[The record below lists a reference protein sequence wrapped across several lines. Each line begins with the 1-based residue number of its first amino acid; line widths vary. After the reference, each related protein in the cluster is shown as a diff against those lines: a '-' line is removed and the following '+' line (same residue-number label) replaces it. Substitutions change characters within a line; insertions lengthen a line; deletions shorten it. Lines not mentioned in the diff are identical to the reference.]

1 MTTPANRISE
11 VTRRDIVDAL
21 SLGDTHWSGRL
32 EPIAFLNRIFDLS
45 SMPSTD
51 SRFKNAEGDIWQH
64 TMNNDDWEPD
74 WVFTDSRFNLLRG
87 DDEIFLRFLCET
99 LHPVVR
105 KSAEE
110 ADSLAATFNAFL
122 RADGFQLVPKMMMSG
137 RPVFAAREL
146 GLSAT
151 PGLAAARNALTGADL
166 DYVSQQI
173 SRMEAAIANDPALA
187 IGTAKEL
194 VETCCKTIL
203 TERGVAFAKNADLP
217 ELVSLTA
224 KKLDLTP
231 KDIPEQAKARD
242 TIKRL
247 LSNLATITQGVAELR
262 NHYGTGHGKHAGTKG
277 LQGRHARLAVGA
289 ASTLA
294 AFLAETHDARIS
306 SPEPQAG
313 DR

>member
-1 MTTPANRISE
+1 MSASANRISE

-21 SLGDTHWSGRL
+21 SLGDAHWSGRL

-51 SRFKNAEGDIWQH
+51 GRFKDAESDIWQH
-64 TMNNDDWEPD
+64 TVNNDDWEPD

-110 ADSLAATFNAFL
+110 AESLAATFNGFL

-151 PGLAAARNALTGADL
+151 PGLAGARNALSGADL

-173 SRMEAAIANDPALA
+173 SRMEAAVANDPALA

-203 TERGVAFAKNADLP
+203 TDRGVPFSKNADLP

-224 KKLDLTP
+224 KELDLTP
-231 KDIPEQAKARD
+231 KDIPEQATARD

-262 NHYGTGHGKHAGTKG
+262 NHYGTGQGKHAGAKG
-277 LQGRHARLAVGA
+277 LQARHARLAVGA

-294 AFLAETHDARIS
+294 AFLAETHDDRRRTAS
-306 SPEPQAG
+306 LAG
-313 DR
+313 PR

>member
-1 MTTPANRISE
+1 MSARDNRISE
-11 VTRRDIVDAL
+11 VTRRDIVDSL
-21 SLGDTHWSGRL
+21 SLGETQWSGRL
-32 EPIAFLNRIFDLS
+32 EPIAFLNRLFDLS
-45 SMPSTD
+45 SMSSTD
-51 SRFKNAEGDIWQH
+51 GRFKNAEADIWQH
-64 TMNNDDWEPD
+64 TVNNDDWDAD

-87 DDEIFLRFLCET
+87 DDEVFLRFLCEA

-105 KSAEE
+105 KSADE
-110 ADSLAATFNAFL
+110 AENLATTFNDFL
-122 RADGFQLVPKMMMSG
+122 RADGFELVPKMMMSG
-137 RPVFAAREL
+137 RPVFAAREI
-146 GLSAT
+146 GFAAT
-151 PGLAAARNALTGADL
+151 PGLAAARETLTGADL

-173 SRMEAAIANDPALA
+173 SRMEAAIASDPALA

-203 TERGVAFAKNADLP
+203 TERAVTFSKNADLP

-224 KKLDLTP
+224 KELDLTP

-262 NHYGTGHGKHAGTKG
+262 NHYGTGHGKHAATKG
-277 LQGRHARLAVGA
+277 LQPRHARLAVGA

-294 AFLAETHDARIS
+294 AFLAETHQERPSAGA
-306 SPEPQAG
+306 PQAPP
-313 DR
+313 R

>member
-294 AFLAETHDARIS
+294 AFLAETHHARIG
-306 SPEPQAG
+306 SPAAHAG
-313 DR
+313 DP